1 MRWKVRQATLFH
13 ILLLISMCNSLIAS
27 ASLARFI
34 QKCIVRWELLVQ
46 RIQIKGPVQP
56 ANENFWSSSVMN
68 AWQEPAICAQE
79 VTYVE
84 EADELLALVDRVP
97 VIGDKRA
104 ADAAYNR
111 FHCIVSSR
119 CPIRLAS

>member
-1 MRWKVRQATLFH
+1 MRWKVRQATFFH
-13 ILLLISMCNSLIAS
+13 IFVLISMCNSLIAW
-27 ASLARFI
+27 ASLARNI

-46 RIQIKGPVQP
+46 GIQIKRPVRP
-56 ANENFWSSSVMN
+56 ANEKFSSSSIMN
-68 AWQEPAICAQE
+68 AWQEPSICAQE

-111 FHCIVSSR
+111 FHCIVSSQ
-119 CPIRLAS
+119 CPVR

>member
-1 MRWKVRQATLFH
+1 MRGKVRLTIFFH
-13 ILLLISMCNSLIAS
+13 IVLPVSACNSLIAW
-27 ASLARFI
+27 AFLARSI

-46 RIQIKGPVQP
+46 NIHIERP
-56 ANENFWSSSVMN
+56 ANEKLWSSSVMD

-119 CPIRLAS
+119 CHIR